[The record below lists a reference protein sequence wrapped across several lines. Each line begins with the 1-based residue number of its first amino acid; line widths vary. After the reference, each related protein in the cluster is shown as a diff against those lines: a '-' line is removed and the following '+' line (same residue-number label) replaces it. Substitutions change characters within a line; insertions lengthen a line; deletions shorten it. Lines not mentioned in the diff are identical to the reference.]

1 MGSTGFVGAGFVGAG
16 FVGIGFVSVGF
27 VSVGFVDIV
36 VLPVVEAGGAE
47 VPGNEDEAV
56 VAAVPEAVL
65 VIAGALFPELELE
78 LELELRPMGG
88 EATTVLVTV
97 ATAVAGA
104 PVLEVLL
111 AVQEVTTSRQAPAAK
126 RRMYSG
132 VPDRSTHG
140 GLHYPIPLDQR
151 PPTPLVRSAERVGR
165 AHDHWD
171 I

>member
-1 MGSTGFVGAGFVGAG
+1 MGSTGFVGASFVGAG
-16 FVGIGFVSVGF
+16 FVGGDFVSVGF
-27 VSVGFVDIV
+27 VSVGFVDIL

-47 VPGNEDEAV
+47 VPRNEDEAV

-65 VIAGALFPELELE
+65 VVAGALFPELELE
-78 LELELRPMGG
+78 LRPVEG
-88 EATTVLVTV
+88 EAKTVLVTV

-104 PVLEVLL
+104 PVSELLL
-111 AVQEVTTSRQAPAAK
+111 AVQEVTTSRQAHAAK

-151 PPTPLVRSAERVGR
+151 PPKPFGPVGR
-165 AHDHWD
+165 TGRPSA
-171 I
+171 

>member
-1 MGSTGFVGAGFVGAG
+1 VGSTGFVGAG

-27 VSVGFVDIV
+27 VSVGFVSVGFVDIV
-36 VLPVVEAGGAE
+36 VLSVVEAGGAE
-47 VPGNEDEAV
+47 VPWNEDEAV

-78 LELELRPMGG
+78 LELRPMEG
-88 EATTVLVTV
+88 EAKTVLVTV

-140 GLHYPIPLDQR
+140 GLHYPIPLDQW
-151 PPTPLVRSAERVGR
+151 PPTPFGPVGR
-165 AHDHWD
+165 TGRPSA
-171 I
+171 

>member
-1 MGSTGFVGAGFVGAG
+1 MGSTGFVGASFVGAG
-16 FVGIGFVSVGF
+16 FVSGDFVSVGF
-27 VSVGFVDIV
+27 VSIDFVDIV

-78 LELELRPMGG
+78 LEPMEG
-88 EATTVLVTV
+88 EAKTVLVTV

-104 PVLEVLL
+104 PVLL
-111 AVQEVTTSRQAPAAK
+111 AVQEVTISRQAHAAK

-151 PPTPLVRSAERVGR
+151 PPTPFGPVGR
-165 AHDHWD
+165 TGRPSA
-171 I
+171 

>member
-1 MGSTGFVGAGFVGAG
+1 MGSTGFVGASFVGAG
-16 FVGIGFVSVGF
+16 FGCVGF
-27 VSVGFVDIV
+27 VSIDFVDIV

-65 VIAGALFPELELE
+65 VIAGALFPGLELE
-78 LELELRPMGG
+78 LEPMEE
-88 EATTVLVTV
+88 EAKTVLVTV

-104 PVLEVLL
+104 PVSEVLL
-111 AVQEVTTSRQAPAAK
+111 AVQEVTISRQAHAAK

-151 PPTPLVRSAERVGR
+151 PPTPFGPVGR
-165 AHDHWD
+165 MGRPSA
-171 I
+171 